1 MGGKKTKAKSKVN
14 AASFGSR
21 VEEIGGGSQRM
32 AAIGESGPSKRRK
45 TKSKGESKP
54 PSDATSRRKKKS
66 VFFGNFNTSRHVGD
80 KAGAFWL
87 SNCKR
92 PRRDFRSL
100 KTPTSYANPDPHT

>member
-1 MGGKKTKAKSKVN
+1 MKGKKTKVKSKVN

-21 VEEIGGGSQRM
+21 AEDTGGAQQM

-45 TKSKGESKP
+45 TRSKT
-54 PSDATSRRKKKS
+54 PSNATSRRKKKS

-92 PRRDFRSL
+92 PRRDFSSL
-100 KTPTSYANPDPHT
+100 K